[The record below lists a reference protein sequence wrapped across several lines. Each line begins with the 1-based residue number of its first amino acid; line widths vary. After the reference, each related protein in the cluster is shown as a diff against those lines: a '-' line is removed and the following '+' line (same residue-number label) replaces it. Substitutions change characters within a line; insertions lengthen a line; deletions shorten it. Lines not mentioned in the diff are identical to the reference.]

1 MVCCPHCGDRRFRL
15 EISYLYGTTGPD
27 GSTLDHLFHCFN
39 EDCEKNGFDLRDALQ
54 LYMRDLREA
63 KPDLFQAK
71 DQQVLISPGECV
83 DLRELPS
90 WHPSHVYLRKRGY
103 DVNWLCQ
110 RFGLVFCTKPYSH
123 LPSRIQAMVYH
134 RIIFPVIFNRQ
145 IVGWQ
150 ARYVDQFG
158 DGTPPSKDIP
168 KYYTAPGFRKTEYLY
183 NYDYAASPYY
193 RGYGLIVEGVMD
205 VARVPQAMAVFG
217 HTISVSQLEHL
228 SRAFNRR
235 ALVIMFD
242 SDAYEKTRA
251 FVMTMSRTVFTKGI
265 VCVRLPDSR
274 DPGDWNSDELMDLIS
289 VQASQQGVDISAEET
304 VRI

>member
-1 MVCCPHCGDRRFRL
+1 MLNKTLYDSLKSRFGRVKILNLNVRHHIVPTFKDGERHMQIKGGEYYMVCCPHCGDRRFRL

-158 DGTPPSKDIP
+158 DGTPPS
-168 KYYTAPGFRKTEYLY
+168 
-183 NYDYAASPYY
+183 
-193 RGYGLIVEGVMD
+193 
-205 VARVPQAMAVFG
+205 
-217 HTISVSQLEHL
+217 
-228 SRAFNRR
+228 NR
-235 ALVIMFD
+235 
-242 SDAYEKTRA
+242 
-251 FVMTMSRTVFTKGI
+251 
-265 VCVRLPDSR
+265 
-274 DPGDWNSDELMDLIS
+274 
-289 VQASQQGVDISAEET
+289 
-304 VRI
+304 